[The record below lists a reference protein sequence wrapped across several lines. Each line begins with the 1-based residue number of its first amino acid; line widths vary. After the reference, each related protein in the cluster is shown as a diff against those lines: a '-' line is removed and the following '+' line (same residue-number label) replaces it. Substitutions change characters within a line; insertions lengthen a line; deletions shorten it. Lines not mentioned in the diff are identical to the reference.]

1 MSDAH
6 ISEIMIVPRPAHLA
20 LLKEKLEDSP
30 VVALLGARQVGK
42 TTLAKELAKSRR
54 RVVRFDLEDPREL
67 ARLDEPMLALEPLR
81 GLVIID
87 EIQRRP
93 ELFPVLRVLADRRPL
108 PARFLV
114 LGSASPALLR
124 QGSESLAGRVAFHE
138 LDGFDLAEV
147 GAEAW
152 RRLWLRGGFPEAWLA
167 RDASRSARWRRNFIR
182 TFVERD
188 LPDLGVSLSPRLLG
202 DFWTMLA
209 HYHGQTWNA
218 SELARAFGV
227 ARTTIQGYLDK
238 MTGAY
243 VVRQLRPWRE
253 NLGKRVVKAPKAY
266 IADSGLLH
274 TLLDIE
280 SSQQLA
286 AHPKVG
292 ASWEGFAL
300 VQVARSLGARPREC
314 YFWSVH
320 GGPELDLLVVR
331 GRQRRG
337 FEFKRTDAP
346 RATRSMRSA
355 IQTLDLA
362 GIDIVHVGRE
372 TFPLADGI
380 RAVAARD
387 ILTEIEPL

>member
-1 MSDAH
+1 
-6 ISEIMIVPRPAHLA
+6 MIVPRPAHLA

-42 TTLAKELAKSRR
+42 TTLAKEFAKSRR

-67 ARLDEPMLALEPLR
+67 ARLDEPMLALDPLR

-114 LGSASPALLR
+114 LGRASPDLLR
-124 QGSESLAGRVAFHE
+124 QGSESLAGRIAFHE

-147 GAEAW
+147 GADAW
-152 RRLWLRGGFPEAWLA
+152 RRLWLRGGFPEAWRA
-167 RDASRSARWRRNFIR
+167 RDARRSARWRRNFIR

-209 HYHGQTWNA
+209 LYHGQTWNA

-227 ARTTIQGYLDK
+227 TRATIQGYLDK

-274 TLLDIE
+274 TLLGIE
-280 SSQQLA
+280 RSKQLA

-300 VQVARSLGARPREC
+300 FQVARSLGARSREC

-320 GGPELDLLVVR
+320 GGPELDMLVVR

-346 RATRSMRSA
+346 R
-355 IQTLDLA
+355 
-362 GIDIVHVGRE
+362 V
-372 TFPLADGI
+372 
-380 RAVAARD
+380 
-387 ILTEIEPL
+387 

>member
-1 MSDAH
+1 
-6 ISEIMIVPRPAHLA
+6 MIVPRPAHLA

-337 FEFKRTDAP
+337 FDFKRTDAP

-362 GIDIVHVGRE
+362 GIDVVHVGRE